1 MKELTDFN
9 FTVHYKPGVENIV
22 ADTLSRLPINHV
34 EDLQDFSELCSVDE
48 VKTIF
53 DSAVNQAQN
62 GEAWLLRVNIIMQI

>member
-1 MKELTDFN
+1 M
-9 FTVHYKPGVENIV
+9 